1 MNCQITYLPWA
12 HILTV
17 LVVLFLAAMFIKKD

>member
-1 MNCQITYLPWA
+1 MNSHITHLPWA

-17 LVVLFLAAMFIKKD
+17 LVVLFIAAMFIKKD